1 MPPESITSA
10 PACTPLQ
17 RFTSY
22 WRRRIPFVVGLL
34 ILVAYVFVP
43 ELLQKL
49 LFWVHDAPPLV
60 AGGPDLDGAQVAAAQ
75 QAGGAKQLGAVLSI
89 FLAGTGYFCGIIML
103 VWSLMHYI
111 TPGLP
116 PWAKRHF
123 TAGFVAED
131 STIQLSEECQYNIYL
146 KVWFGLLSL
155 YAACLLVAA
164 LSQ

>member
-1 MPPESITSA
+1 MSEQLASA
-10 PACTPLQ
+10 PDCTPLQ
-17 RFTSY
+17 RFLSY
-22 WRRRIPFVVGLL
+22 WRRRIPLVLGLAIL
-34 ILVAYVFVP
+34 ILYVFVP
-43 ELLQKL
+43 GLLQTL

-60 AGGPDLDGAQVAAAQ
+60 AGGPDLDGTQVAAAQ

-89 FLAGTGYFCGIIML
+89 FLAGSGYFCGIIMV
-103 VWSLMHYI
+103 VWSLMHCI

-123 TAGFVAED
+123 TSGFVAED
-131 STIQLSEECQYNIYL
+131 STVQLSEECQYSIYL
-146 KVWFGLLSL
+146 KVWLGLLSL